1 MANTL
6 TNLIPTILIA
16 LDTVSRELT
25 GLTPAVYRNSSAAQ
39 AAKDQTIRYPVVG
52 AFSAADIA
60 AAATGPDPSA
70 VTVGTDTLSISKS
83 RSVTFFWEGEEQKG
97 LGNLFSDVLR
107 DQFAQAMRRL
117 SGEVETDLAALY
129 SKASRGYGAATTT
142 PFATAGTFTDASEVR
157 RILIDNGAPDGDLQL
172 VLNTAAGAKFRGMQG
187 QVQIAGTDDI
197 QRRGVLVDIA
207 GMAIRESSKIKSHT
221 AGTASSATT
230 DNAGYAAGATTI
242 TLASAGTGTIL
253 TGDIISHARDTGN
266 KYVVGTGDADVS
278 GGGTFT
284 INAPGLVNAIT
295 AATSALTLTASYT
308 ANMAFARNAIHLV
321 TRTPAMPEGGDAADD
336 VTTVTDPV
344 SGLAFQVALYRQR
357 RRIAYEVG
365 LAWGVKVVKPEHLAI
380 LIG

>member
-6 TNLIPTILIA
+6 TNLIPTIYLA

-25 GLTPAVYRNSSAAQ
+25 GLIPAVYRNSSAAG

-52 AFSAADIA
+52 AFSAADVA

-97 LGNLFSDVLR
+97 LGNLFSDILR
-107 DQFAQAMRRL
+107 DQFAQAMRTL

-142 PFATAGTFTDASEVR
+142 PFGTAGTFTDASEVR

-230 DNAGYAAGATTI
+230 DNAGYAVGDTTI

-253 TGDIISHARDTGN
+253 TGDIITHARDTN

-278 GGGTFT
+278 TGGTF
-284 INAPGLVNAIT
+284 IVNAPGLRAAVT

-308 ANMAFARNAIHLV
+308 ANMAFARSAIHLI
-321 TRTPAMPEGGDAADD
+321 TRTPAMPEGGDSADD